1 MTNTNNII
9 YVINNV
15 GNKNEYNKKEKST
28 SATIFLCKQD
38 LKYKYDEIKW
48 LYPFNGVVCLK
59 L

>member
-38 LKYKYDEIKW
+38 LKYKYDEIK
-48 LYPFNGVVCLK
+48 
-59 L
+59 